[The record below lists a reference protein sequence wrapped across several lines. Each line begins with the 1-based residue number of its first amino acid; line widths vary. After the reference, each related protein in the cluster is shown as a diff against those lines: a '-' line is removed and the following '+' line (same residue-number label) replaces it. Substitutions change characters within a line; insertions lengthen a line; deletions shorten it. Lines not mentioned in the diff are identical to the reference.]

1 MTSETADVKARGS
14 RRYWWVAGALVL
26 AAGGAAFGWIGSH
39 RAAPVTV
46 LRPMIVPASA
56 GAAPHP
62 MGNDQISAVVQR
74 LADRLA
80 QQPGDAQG
88 WAMLARSY
96 ANLGRHGEA
105 LAAYAKALELRT
117 DDAAVLADYADE
129 LALHQGRR
137 VTGEPMTW
145 VRRALAL
152 EPRQPKALLLAGT
165 EAFERTDYAQAIRH
179 WSQVVQGGR
188 PGSDLVMQAQAGLDD
203 ARRLA
208 GAGARILK

>member
-1 MTSETADVKARGS
+1 MTSETADVNARGS
-14 RRYWWVAGALVL
+14 RRLWWAAGALVL
-26 AAGGAAFGWIGSH
+26 AGGSAASWWIGSH
-39 RAAPVTV
+39 RAAPVAV
-46 LRPMIVPASA
+46 ARPMSLPAGVA
-56 GAAPHP
+56 LAPHP
-62 MGNDQISAVVQR
+62 MANDQISAVVQR
-74 LADRLA
+74 LADRLK
-80 QQPGDAQG
+80 QQPGDTQG

-179 WSQVVQGGR
+179 WSQVVQGGP
-188 PGSDLVMQAQAGLDD
+188 PGSDLVMQAQVGLDD

-208 GAGARILK
+208 GAGTRTLK